1 MIDISDTPAG
11 EETLHYVRVASI
23 GDVPVGTMKLFKID
37 RHQVAVANI
46 KGNFY
51 AFNNICLH
59 RAGPLVAGRLLGNK
73 VTCSWH
79 AWVYEVPTG
88 KVMFPR
94 EEKRCLETYAV
105 KIKDEAIW
113 VERPKGKQRP
123 AAKSKTE
130 ADLSVESR
138 E

>member
-1 MIDISDTPAG
+1 MMEITDPSPGDETID
-11 EETLHYVRVASI
+11 YVRVAVVEE
-23 GDVPVGTMKLFKID
+23 VPVGKMKLFKIN

-46 KGNFY
+46 RGNFY

-88 KVMFPR
+88 KVIFPR
-94 EEKRCLETYAV
+94 DEKGCLETYRV
-105 KIKDEAIW
+105 KVEDEAIW
-113 VERPKGKQRP
+113 VERPTGKQRP
-123 AAKSKTE
+123 AAASKPE
-130 ADLSVESR
+130 N
-138 E
+138 

>member
-1 MIDISDTPAG
+1 MMDISDTSPP
-11 EETLHYVRVASI
+11 EEATLEYVRVAPV
-23 GDVPVGTMKLFKID
+23 GDIPVGTMKLFKID
-37 RHQVAVANI
+37 RHQVTVANI
-46 KGNFY
+46 KGSFY

-94 EEKRCLETYAV
+94 DEKRCLETYAV
-105 KIKDEAIW
+105 KIEDEAIW

-123 AAKSKTE
+123 GAKSKAE
-130 ADLSVESR
+130 AEAEAGL
-138 E
+138 

>member
-1 MIDISDTPAG
+1 MLDITDDRTP
-11 EETLHYVRVASI
+11 EEKMVEYERVGST
-23 GDVPVGTMKLFKID
+23 GDIPVGTMKLFKIN
-37 RHQVAVANI
+37 RHQVTVANI
-46 KGNFY
+46 RGSFY

-94 EEKRCLETYAV
+94 DEKRCLETYAV
-105 KIKDEAIW
+105 KVEDEAIW

-123 AAKSKTE
+123 PAASKAE
-130 ADLSVESR
+130 ADLL
-138 E
+138 